1 MANSLGSRFTHAW
14 NAFFNKDPTDDIY
27 YPTYPGTITTHKPD
41 RVHLYGGNERTTVT
55 SVYNRIAMD
64 VAALTIQHVKIDENN
79 QYDET
84 IDSNLN
90 YCLTWETNIDQ
101 TPRSF
106 FMDVV
111 LSLFDE
117 GCVAIVPTDVEDN
130 PFDTTSLDILTMRTG
145 KVLEWRPEHV
155 KVRVYNERTGLKQ
168 DIFLPKRMVAIVEN
182 PFYAVMNEP
191 SSTVKRLTRKLAL
204 LDAVDEQSGS
214 GKLDLII
221 QLPYVIKS
229 EARREQAERRRKD
242 IEMQLADS
250 KYGIAYTD
258 STEHIVQ
265 LNRSLENQLME
276 QVKYLTEQLYTQLGI
291 TAEIM
296 NGTAEEKVMNNYYK
310 RTVEPVVSAIVDE
323 MKRKFI
329 TRNAKTRGHSIMFFN
344 DPFKLVPASDMAEI
358 ADKFT
363 RNEIMTSN
371 EIRKIVGMKPSKDPG
386 ADELRNKNI
395 NQSAE
400 AEAIGA
406 GMEVEDPE
414 AELAQLDE
422 FDSQLDDIERDLK
435 G

>member
-1 MANSLGSRFTHAW
+1 MANSIGSRFVHAW
-14 NAFFNKDPTDDIY
+14 NAFFNKDPTNDIPY
-27 YPTYPGTITTHKPD
+27 MKYPGVITSSKPD
-41 RVHLYGGNERTTVT
+41 RVRLYGGNERTIVT

-64 VAALTIQHVKIDENN
+64 VAALSIHHVMLDDNKRYRYTVDDNL
-79 QYDET
+79 
-84 IDSNLN
+84 DS
-90 YCLTWETNIDQ
+90 CLTWEANKDQ

-117 GCVAIVPTDVEDN
+117 GCIAIVPVDTMEN
-130 PFDTTSLDILTMRTG
+130 PFDTTSLDILSLRTG
-145 KVLEWRPEHV
+145 KILEWFPDHV
-155 KVRVYNERTGLKQ
+155 RVRVYNDRTGQKQ
-168 DIFLPKRMVAIVEN
+168 DITLPKRMVAIVDN

-191 SSTVKRLTRKLAL
+191 SSTVKRLARKLAL

-221 QLPYVIKS
+221 QLPYTIRNETRRK
-229 EARREQAERRRKD
+229 EAEQRRKD
-242 IEMQLADS
+242 IEMQLTGS
-250 KYGIAYTD
+250 KYGIAYAD
-258 STEHIVQ
+258 ATEHIVQ
-265 LNRSLENQLME
+265 LNRSLENNLME
-276 QVKYLTEQLYTQLGI
+276 QVKYLTETLYSQLGI

-296 NGTAEEKVMNNYYK
+296 NGTADEKVMNNYYK
-310 RTVEPVVSAIVDE
+310 RTVEPVISAIVDE

-329 TRNAKTRGHSIMFFN
+329 TVNARTRGHTIMFFN
-344 DPFKLVPASDMAEI
+344 EPFRLVPAADMAEI

-371 EIRKIVGMKPSKDPG
+371 EVRQIIGMKPSQDPK

-400 AEAIGA
+400 AEAMQLESGL
-406 GMEVEDPE
+406 DPD

-422 FDSQLDDIERDLK
+422 FDEQLDALDQELQR
-435 G
+435 